1 MTLQE
6 HVREVQL
13 GLRVATQA
21 LRPPPER
28 VGWLVGS
35 GRSGTTW
42 LASLLNADATMRE
55 MFEPVHRLHVPL
67 MKGGADH
74 PYFRP
79 GELPAE
85 WRTWQSEVFSGR
97 HITKRTDRDNVGR
110 NPAGAHKLLVKDVF
124 ATGLLSSPASQG
136 VSKVLVMRHPVAVAL
151 SKQAH
156 RHWHW
161 VWSTEEFLNHPTW
174 RDGML
179 SPWVDTLSKVNQEGS
194 EMERLVAVWAVIQR
208 ISLMSLPADE
218 LPVIHYERAVQDPW
232 GEVVALKKNRGWDEL
247 ISASESEVMAAAG
260 RVSFV
265 SKSADTNALPNPT
278 RWMQSVEVEDRV
290 RAERLLDELG
300 IAGWHDD
307 RGMPV
312 SEAIQ
317 AWREAH
323 APPRR

>member
-1 MTLQE
+1 MTLE
-6 HVREVQL
+6 EWTREARL
-13 GLRVATQA
+13 RARVAIQPWRRA
-21 LRPPPER
+21 PKS
-28 VGWLVGS
+28 VGWMVGS

-42 LASLLNADATMRE
+42 LSSLLNADSTMRE
-55 MFEPVHRLHVPL
+55 VFEPVHVLHVER
-67 MKGGADH
+67 MKGGSTHYAYAVHPTWDAWLADV
-74 PYFRP
+74 FR
-79 GELPAE
+79 GQHTT
-85 WRTWQSEVFSGR
+85 R
-97 HITKRTDRDNVGR
+97 RTDRDNVGR
-110 NPAGAHKLLVKDVF
+110 NPAAAHKLLVKDVF
-124 ATGLLSSPASQG
+124 ATGLLAAPAAEG
-136 VSKVLVMRHPVAVAL
+136 VSKLLVMRHPLAVAL

-161 VWSTEEFLNHPTW
+161 LWSTQEFLDQPGW
-174 RDGML
+174 RDGVL
-179 SPWVDTLSKVNQEGS
+179 SPWVDMLTKVDREGT

-208 ISLMSLPADE
+208 ISLMSLSAEE

-232 GEVVALKKNRGWDEL
+232 GEVVALKRNRGWDGL

-265 SKSADTNALPNPT
+265 SKSADTTTLPNPT

-290 RAERLLDELG
+290 RAERLLDQLG
-300 IAGWHDD
+300 MAGWHDD

-312 SEAIQ
+312 PEDIQ

>member
-1 MTLQE
+1 MVSQPF
-6 HVREVQL
+6 R
-13 GLRVATQA
+13 RV
-21 LRPPPER
+21 PKS
-28 VGWLVGS
+28 VGWMVGS

-42 LASLLNADATMRE
+42 LSSLLNADCTMRE
-55 MFEPVHRLHVPL
+55 VFEPVHVLHVER
-67 MKGGADH
+67 MKGGATH
-74 PYFRP
+74 PAWSEDPTWDAWLTDVFR
-79 GELPAE
+79 
-85 WRTWQSEVFSGR
+85 GR
-97 HITKRTDRDNVGR
+97 HITRRTDRDNVGR

-265 SKSADTNALPNPT
+265 SKSADTASLPNPA
-278 RWMQSVEVEDRV
+278 RWMQSVPGEDRV
-290 RAERLLDELG
+290 RAEKLLVQLG
-300 IAGWHDD
+300 MADWHDD
-307 RGMPV
+307 QGMPV
-312 SEAIQ
+312 PGAIQ
-317 AWREAH
+317 SWREAH

>member
-1 MTLQE
+1 MTFE
-6 HVREVQL
+6 EWTREARL
-13 GLRVATQA
+13 RARVAFQPWRRA
-21 LRPPPER
+21 PES
-28 VGWLVGS
+28 VGWMVGS

-42 LASLLNADATMRE
+42 LSSLLNADCTMRE
-55 MFEPVHRLHVPL
+55 VFEPVHVLHVER
-67 MKGGADH
+67 MKGGATH
-74 PYFRP
+74 PAY
-79 GELPAE
+79 AE
-85 WRTWQSEVFSGR
+85 DPTWDAWLADVFGGR
-97 HITKRTDRDNVGR
+97 HITRRTDRDNVGR

-124 ATGLLSSPASQG
+124 ATGLLSAPAAQG
-136 VSKVLVMRHPVAVAL
+136 VSKLLVMRHPLAVAL

-161 VWSTEEFLNHPTW
+161 AWSTQEFLDQPGW
-174 RDGML
+174 RDGVL
-179 SPWVDTLSKVNQEGS
+179 SPWVDKLTQVDRVGT

-208 ISLMSLPADE
+208 ISLVSLSAEE

-232 GEVVALKKNRGWDEL
+232 GEVEALKRNQGWDKL

-278 RWMQSVEVEDRV
+278 RWTQSVEVEDRA
-290 RAERLLDELG
+290 RAERLLDQLG
-300 IAGWHDD
+300 MAGWHDD

-312 SEAIQ
+312 PEAIQ

>member
-1 MTLQE
+1 MTFE
-6 HVREVQL
+6 EWTREARL
-13 GLRVATQA
+13 RARVAFQPWRRA
-21 LRPPPER
+21 PES
-28 VGWLVGS
+28 VGWMVGS

-42 LASLLNADATMRE
+42 LSSLLNADCTMRE
-55 MFEPVHRLHVPL
+55 VFEPVHVLHVER
-67 MKGGADH
+67 MKGGATH
-74 PYFRP
+74 PAY
-79 GELPAE
+79 AE
-85 WRTWQSEVFSGR
+85 DPTWDAWLADVFGGR
-97 HITKRTDRDNVGR
+97 HITRRTDRDNVGR
-110 NPAGAHKLLVKDVF
+110 NPAGAQKLLVKDVF
-124 ATGLLSSPASQG
+124 ATGLLSAPAAQG
-136 VSKVLVMRHPVAVAL
+136 VSKLLVMRHPLAVAL

-161 VWSTEEFLNHPTW
+161 AWSTQEFLDQPGW

-179 SPWVDTLSKVNQEGS
+179 SPWVDMLAKVDREGT

-208 ISLMSLPADE
+208 ISLMSSSAED

-232 GEVVALKKNRGWDEL
+232 GEVEALKRNQGWDKL

-265 SKSADTNALPNPT
+265 SKSADATALPNPT
-278 RWMQSVEVEDRV
+278 RWTQSVEVEDRV
-290 RAERLLDELG
+290 RAERLLDQLG
-300 IAGWHDD
+300 MAGWHDD

-312 SEAIQ
+312 PEAIQ